1 MTLKTLCLGAAAA
14 AAVLVAGCSSVELK
28 DGDRDMVGATV
39 YTKTN
44 LHPDEAAKRLYAVN
58 YQQAG
63 LIPLCT
69 AVTVDEVQSD
79 VMVFTVQDTGRQ
91 YHYIY
96 HKAAAEPFP
105 DHLKRFFGF
114 SCPENEPASLSAI
127 DQEGIRKGKALKGMS
142 KRGVILAI
150 GLPPRHV
157 TPDTD
162 RMDQWTYWSNRF
174 NRFIVEFDDSG
185 VARTA
190 GRSGHRLFRSRMRC
204 ARRSSRNC
212 AWRSCSARS
221 SSGVR

>member
-44 LHPDEAAKRLYAVN
+44 LHADER
-58 YQQAG
+58 
-63 LIPLCT
+63 

-91 YHYIY
+91 YHNIY

-174 NRFIVEFDDSG
+174 NRFIVEFDD
-185 VARTA
+185 A
-190 GRSGHRLFRSRMRC
+190 G
-204 ARRSSRNC
+204 
-212 AWRSCSARS
+212 W
-221 SSGVR
+221 VTTIQE